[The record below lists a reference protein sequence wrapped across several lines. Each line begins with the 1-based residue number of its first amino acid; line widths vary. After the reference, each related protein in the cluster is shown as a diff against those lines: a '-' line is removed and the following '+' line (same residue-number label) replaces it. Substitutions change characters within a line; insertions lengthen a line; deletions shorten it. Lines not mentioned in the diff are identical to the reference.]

1 MKNTISFTS
10 VQTNPVHDVLCT
22 FVRQGEPLHHGRE
35 GVADEHS
42 IVIEVTPQDGVTG
55 KVVSVIKANA
65 SMSFPNEYSAFADV
79 TLSMADTD
87 ALRHWALQHLVSQT
101 ELMTKGNLPDERPV
115 IEVPMKI
122 DKVAT
127 IRHGSSRYA
136 VILAKGRDHQI
147 LLDDELA
154 AADSLRKFAADNR
167 ARALRYLAYADM
179 AEAAAT
185 LI

>member
-10 VQTNPVHDVLCT
+10 VQTNPVHDVHCT
-22 FVRQGEPLHHGRE
+22 FVRQGEPLQHGRE
-35 GVADEHS
+35 GVAGDHS
-42 IVIEVTPQDGVTG
+42 IVIAVTPRDGVTG
-55 KVVSVIKANA
+55 QVVNVIKANA
-65 SMSFPNEYSAFADV
+65 SMSFPSEYSALADV

-115 IEVPMKI
+115 IDVPIKI
-122 DKVAT
+122 DKVAM

-136 VILAKGRDHQI
+136 VILAKDRDHQI
-147 LLDDELA
+147 LLDEAMPA
-154 AADSLRKFAADNR
+154 AESLRKFAADNR

-179 AEAAAT
+179 ADAAAT
-185 LI
+185 YF